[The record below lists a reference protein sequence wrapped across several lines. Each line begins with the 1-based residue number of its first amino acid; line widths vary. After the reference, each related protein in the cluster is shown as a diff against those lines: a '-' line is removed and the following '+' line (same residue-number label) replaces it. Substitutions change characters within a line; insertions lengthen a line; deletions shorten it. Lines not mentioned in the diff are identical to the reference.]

1 MGRSASTSVS
11 RMLQIRNLQP
21 SVSNG
26 FLRCWNLQCWN
37 LRCWNLQCWN
47 LRCWNLRC
55 WNMRCWNLRCWN
67 MRAGFAPVH
76 VRSLQIWHVSHFSLI
91 SSRDIPNSSNSMLKL
106 MSFSSNV
113 YITKNLHMFH
123 TCPCLLRG
131 WKRCRQWCSV
141 GWHWLLANE
150 SSLSLS
156 IFQPA
161 KIRAFAKEPLL
172 YLLFSPASE
181 KISRISFIARATK
194 VSSSF
199 PFGTWQ
205 RKALRNFVFFRDSCF
220 SCFCFLRFVIHF
232 VDKAWGGAD
241 WVSRIS
247 FRSSLKLELQE
258 LHSLDNCC
266 TSVVSCETLLEMSKP
281 KAENF
286 SHRKH
291 RIFRH
296 SNVHVWFILDLSI
309 HLSNHRFI
317 YNISYS
323 STYLLLFVLYQVFII
338 YLLCIHSSLH
348 FSADVDIYH

>member
-11 RMLQIRNLQP
+11 RMLQILNLQP

-37 LRCWNLQCWN
+37 LRCWNLQCWNLRCWNLRCWNLRCWN

-106 MSFSSNV
+106 MSFSNNV

-141 GWHWLLANE
+141 GWDWLLANE

-161 KIRAFAKEPLL
+161 KIRAFANEPLL

-205 RKALRNFVFFRDSCF
+205 RKALRNFVFFSWFVFFMFLFLEIRDPFCRQSLRRCWLGLSYLF
-220 SCFCFLRFVIHF
+220 SQLVEVGI
-232 VDKAWGGAD
+232 GGIA
-241 WVSRIS
+241 
-247 FRSSLKLELQE
+247 FFGQL
-258 LHSLDNCC
+258 LHVCS
-266 TSVVSCETLLEMSKP
+266 
-281 KAENF
+281 
-286 SHRKH
+286 
-291 RIFRH
+291 
-296 SNVHVWFILDLSI
+296 
-309 HLSNHRFI
+309 
-317 YNISYS
+317 
-323 STYLLLFVLYQVFII
+323 
-338 YLLCIHSSLH
+338 
-348 FSADVDIYH
+348 